1 MAIYQGETIP
11 FLGQFKNDDNTHITD
26 LTPYT
31 ITANVYCKQNANT
44 IVIGEEDM
52 TITGGIISFKVSSTD
67 SQNLIGWCTF
77 EIKLDDGTNVRIGQK
92 NVFEVLP
99 SRIGKNK
106 QPIVVNNKFPYK
118 FPLKLS

>member
-11 FLGQFKNDDNTHITD
+11 FLGRFKNGDNTPITD
-26 LTPYT
+26 LSPYT

-44 IVIGEEDM
+44 IVIEESDM
-52 TITGGIISFKVSSTD
+52 TIVDGTISFKVSATD

-77 EIKLDDGTNVRIGQK
+77 EIKVADATNALIGQK

-99 SRIGKNK
+99 SRIGKT
-106 QPIVVNNKFPYK
+106 V
-118 FPLKLS
+118 